1 MLEFL
6 LCIVTEAVSFT
17 ISIFGLLVSLVVL
30 YITFQTWKLKI
41 GQSARASYG
50 ITSSIEADGTYISN
64 VIIQNLKDK
73 DLIIF
78 GIYLRFGYNIYID
91 LLNINDHYD
100 KYHHIIPPLSTRVFE
115 LGAPVYYL
123 RGVCEISI
131 DDYFF
136 RNYPKASIILLTNEG
151 KLKASRFKKGWSP
164 IVESFSNYSVLNII
178 PIRYYAKDSV
188 VDTHEHTENYID
200 YASIEKTTLYVIR
213 LKLNDNKEYEFK
225 INPNFKYKYFK
236 NIDFDEEVVSSKDA
250 LRAYLLK
257 CKDDGLI
264 NFVEI
269 ISIIDFQQWIT
280 NSKSNL
286 AKRIISEDK
295 IKPLNWFEFHIIAKI
310 ETMIVKFKEPTY
322 PSKLYSFY
330 CFLGIKQNRN
340 KKKNN
345 I

>member
-1 MLEFL
+1 MLELL
-6 LCIVTEAVSFT
+6 LCIVNETVSFT
-17 ISIFGLLVSLVVL
+17 ISIFGLLISLVVL

-50 ITSSIEADGTYISN
+50 ITSSIAADGTYISN

-91 LLNINDHYD
+91 LLNINDDYD
-100 KYHHIIPPLSTRVFE
+100 RYHHIIPPLSTRVFE
-115 LGAPVYYL
+115 LGPPVYYL
-123 RGVCEISI
+123 RGFYEISI
-131 DDYFF
+131 DDFF

-151 KLKASRFKKGWSP
+151 KLKARKFKKGWSP
-164 IVESFSNYSVLNII
+164 IAESFSNYSVLNII

-188 VDTHEHTENYID
+188 IDTHEHAENYID

-213 LKLNDNKEYEFK
+213 LKLYDNKEYEFR

-236 NIDFDEEVVSSKDA
+236 NIDFDKEVVSSEDA
-250 LRAYLLK
+250 LRAFLLK

-264 NFVEI
+264 DFVEI
-269 ISIIDFQQWIT
+269 ISIIDFQHWIT
-280 NSKSNL
+280 NSKSNRD
-286 AKRIISEDK
+286 KRIISEDK

-310 ETMIVKFKEPTY
+310 ETMIVNIKKPTY

-330 CFLGIKQNRN
+330 CFLGIKQNPN
-340 KKKNN
+340 KRKK
-345 I
+345 